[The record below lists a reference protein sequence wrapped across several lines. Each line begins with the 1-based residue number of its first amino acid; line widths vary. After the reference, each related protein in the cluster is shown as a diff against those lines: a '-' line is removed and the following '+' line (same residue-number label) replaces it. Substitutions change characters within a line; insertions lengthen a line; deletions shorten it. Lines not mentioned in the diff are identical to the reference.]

1 MIPEIARGD
10 LLVAGQNVGRLVL
23 AMHAH
28 DVGHRVPLVAVDGGS
43 TGRGRAVSGAAG
55 EAERKQGAT
64 EGDHGDHVDEVQLV
78 DSAG

>member
-1 MIPEIARGD
+1 M
-10 LLVAGQNVGRLVL
+10 
-23 AMHAH
+23 
-28 DVGHRVPLVAVDGGS
+28 VDGGS

-64 EGDHGDHVDEVQLV
+64 EGDQGDHVDEVQLV